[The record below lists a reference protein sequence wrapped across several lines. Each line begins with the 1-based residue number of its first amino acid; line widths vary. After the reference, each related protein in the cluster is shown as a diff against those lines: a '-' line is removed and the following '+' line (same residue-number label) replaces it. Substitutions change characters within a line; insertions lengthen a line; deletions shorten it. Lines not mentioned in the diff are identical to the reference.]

1 MALCQMMAKKHVAV
15 LTVVR
20 PIVYTLHNGHPG
32 VFSMIRVKADK
43 SDAVVT
49 LRLPA
54 LLKVRLQRAAEVNNR
69 SLTDFV
75 LSHAQTA
82 ADSVLAVEQAAA

>member
-1 MALCQMMAKKHVAV
+1 
-15 LTVVR
+15 
-20 PIVYTLHNGHPG
+20 
-32 VFSMIRVKADK
+32 MIRVKADK